1 MMYINAVMLSNLF
14 YLILVC
20 YFLVEAVKQQCLAVS
35 TTKTVI
41 FLAHDV
47 I

>member
-1 MMYINAVMLSNLF
+1 MMYINAVMLSF

-20 YFLVEAVKQQCLAVS
+20 YFLVEAVKQQCPVVS

-41 FLAHDV
+41 FLPHDL